1 MNALDYLFIFLAA
14 AAGAW
19 FGAYLRR
26 KGQNLADKED
36 IEKLTQIV
44 EGVRTQYAKDLEN
57 LSQENRKFIELM
69 SQEHQLRLAALGRR
83 LEAHQEAFSAWWHL
97 AVTYILEFELFVSWK
112 KKPKGV

>member
-36 IEKLTQIV
+36 IEKLTQCRRRPHSIRQRF
-44 EGVRTQYAKDLEN
+44 GKPFP
-57 LSQENRKFIELM
+57 RKP
-69 SQEHQLRLAALGRR
+69 QVH
-83 LEAHQEAFSAWWHL
+83 
-97 AVTYILEFELFVSWK
+97 
-112 KKPKGV
+112 

>member
-44 EGVRTQYAKDLEN
+44 EGQRFGKPFP
-57 LSQENRKFIELM
+57 RKP
-69 SQEHQLRLAALGRR
+69 QVH
-83 LEAHQEAFSAWWHL
+83 
-97 AVTYILEFELFVSWK
+97 
-112 KKPKGV
+112 